1 MYYRDYL
8 YPILNTKYSVRH
20 NVIILII
27 YKFIHYVGKKRTGM
41 IDEQF
46 IYVIINCINMIV

>member
-1 MYYRDYL
+1 M
-8 YPILNTKYSVRH
+8 
-20 NVIILII
+20 
-27 YKFIHYVGKKRTGM
+27 FIHYVGKKRTGM